1 MDKYRR
7 ESMELQLWREM
18 LTPYELAV
26 DELVLK
32 FRHIIREYRNVGR
45 YSPIEQV
52 DGRVKSISS
61 ILDKMQRKKINVND
75 VEKELEDIAGIRLI
89 CQFVEDIDSLLE
101 IIESRSDME
110 IKSHKDYI
118 SHSKDSGYRSY
129 HVIIYYEVNT
139 IYGKKRIQAE
149 IQIRT
154 LAMNFWATVEHSLQ
168 YKYKGDI
175 PQHVTDKLLVA
186 SDAIDVLDHEMSTV
200 RDEIMDAQ
208 DSFRKKSNLV
218 SEILHTM
225 QNLYKVANRH
235 EVLKIQDEFYKIY
248 ETGDMERLEHFNK
261 QLDIIAEGYR
271 AQSIS

>member
-1 MDKYRR
+1 MIATDDKNIGTSGDEFNDSTAKYVLGNAWNGNSYRYTLSKENAQEGETWYAR
-7 ESMELQLWREM
+7 A
-18 LTPYELAV
+18 Y
-26 DELVLK
+26 LVYTDA
-32 FRHIIREYRNVGR
+32 EGN
-45 YSPIEQV
+45 
-52 DGRVKSISS
+52 
-61 ILDKMQRKKINVND
+61 
-75 VEKELEDIAGIRLI
+75 
-89 CQFVEDIDSLLE
+89 
-101 IIESRSDME
+101 
-110 IKSHKDYI
+110 
-118 SHSKDSGYRSY
+118 
-129 HVIIYYEVNT
+129 VNT

-175 PQHVTDKLLVA
+175 PKHVTDKLLVA
-186 SDAIDVLDHEMSTV
+186 SNAIDVLDHEMSTV

-208 DSFRKKSNLV
+208 NSFRKKSNLV

>member
-1 MDKYRR
+1 MIATDDKNIGTSGDEFNDSTAKYVLGNAWNGNSYRYTLSKENAQEGETWYAR
-7 ESMELQLWREM
+7 A
-18 LTPYELAV
+18 Y
-26 DELVLK
+26 LVYTDA
-32 FRHIIREYRNVGR
+32 EGN
-45 YSPIEQV
+45 
-52 DGRVKSISS
+52 
-61 ILDKMQRKKINVND
+61 
-75 VEKELEDIAGIRLI
+75 
-89 CQFVEDIDSLLE
+89 
-101 IIESRSDME
+101 
-110 IKSHKDYI
+110 
-118 SHSKDSGYRSY
+118 
-129 HVIIYYEVNT
+129 VNT